1 MKGTWQEDL
10 ITFTQDI
17 VRIPGC
23 STQEKAV
30 AQRIRQEME
39 RLGYDK
45 ILTDSSGSI
54 TGVLGNGPYHIF
66 FDSHMDT
73 VQVTDESAWT
83 YPPFGAEI
91 HDGRLYGR
99 GASDMKGALAAS
111 VYAGALMKENGSLEG
126 KTVYIC
132 CSAIEED
139 YDGEGTW
146 RAITE
151 NRLKPDVAV
160 ICEPTHLKIS
170 LGQRGRSVF
179 LIHTK
184 GVSAHGAAP
193 EKGVNAIY
201 KMAEIIERVRALSDR
216 LMSREGWHGSIAAS
230 RIESTAVSVN
240 AVPDSCTLY
249 LDRRTTVEENEEYL
263 AGEMDELIKGTDA
276 SWEVYEVEGTSYM
289 GAAVRLHS
297 LLPAWELPGEHPLAL
312 AAEKCFR
319 EVLGREPET
328 CRWDFSTNG
337 VTTAGRL
344 GIPTLGFGAGIEK
357 MAHQTD
363 EYCPV
368 EDLIKACEFYSRLPQ
383 YL

>member
-1 MKGTWQEDL
+1 MSWRTVVISNNAKLDYQIGYLVVRGTETTKIHLNEIGTL
-10 ITFTQDI
+10 I
-17 VRIPGC
+17 
-23 STQEKAV
+23 
-30 AQRIRQEME
+30 
-39 RLGYDK
+39 
-45 ILTDSSGSI
+45 
-54 TGVLGNGPYHIF
+54 
-66 FDSHMDT
+66 
-73 VQVTDESAWT
+73 
-83 YPPFGAEI
+83 
-91 HDGRLYGR
+91 
-99 GASDMKGALAAS
+99 
-111 VYAGALMKENGSLEG
+111 
-126 KTVYIC
+126 
-132 CSAIEED
+132 
-139 YDGEGTW
+139 
-146 RAITE
+146 
-151 NRLKPDVAV
+151 
-160 ICEPTHLKIS
+160 
-170 LGQRGRSVF
+170 
-179 LIHTK
+179 
-184 GVSAHGAAP
+184 
-193 EKGVNAIY
+193 
-201 KMAEIIERVRALSDR
+201 
-216 LMSREGWHGSIAAS
+216 
-230 RIESTAVSVN
+230 IESTAVSVN